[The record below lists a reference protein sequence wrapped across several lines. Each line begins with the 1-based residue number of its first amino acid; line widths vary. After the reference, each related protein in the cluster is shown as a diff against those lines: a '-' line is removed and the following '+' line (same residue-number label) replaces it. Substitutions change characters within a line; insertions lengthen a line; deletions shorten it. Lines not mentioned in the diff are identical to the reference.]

1 LAAIK
6 ILDDDSG
13 VSSIQTAT
21 LVVNYN
27 LGSILQ
33 PVNDTRNGQPTSMFK
48 FGSTV
53 PVKVEV
59 TDCDGSHPSNLDL
72 RVTYAKTSSNPP
84 PVGADEA
91 VATNAPDGGNQM
103 RFSDPNYIFNFGT
116 KYVNDSSSTVRID
129 VSIPTTGQYTYAHIG
144 LKAK

>member
-1 LAAIK
+1 
-6 ILDDDSG
+6 
-13 VSSIQTAT
+13 VQTTT

-48 FGSTV
+48 YGSTI

-59 TDCDGSHPSNLDL
+59 TDCNGSHPSNLDL

-84 PVGADEA
+84 PVGTDEA

-103 RFSDPNYIFNFGT
+103 RYSDPIYIFNLGT
-116 KYVNDSSSTVRID
+116 KYFTDSSSTVRID
-129 VSIPTTGQYTYAHIG
+129 VSIPATGQYTYAHIG
-144 LKAK
+144 VKAK